1 MVLRAACAERPSGE
15 GPAGDLSMTSD
26 DRKIPFNQPK
36 LHGSELEYIRQTVQ
50 AMHTAGDGPFT
61 RKCVDL
67 LRQELGSPGVML
79 TTSCTDALE
88 MSALLL
94 DIRQGDEVIVP
105 SFTFVSSVNSFVM
118 RGAKPVFC
126 DIRPDTL
133 NIDETLIESLIS
145 PRTKAL
151 VLVHYGGVGCEMDAI
166 MEIAERRGI
175 AVVEDNAHGL
185 FSRYRGRYL
194 GTFGCLSTNSFHETK
209 NIMCGEGG
217 ALIIND
223 PSLVERAEIIRDKG
237 TNRQQLFRGEVDKY
251 TWVDV
256 GSSYVLSDILAA
268 FLYAQLEAREKIA
281 QRRRE
286 LWNDYDAQLRE
297 WAHPLGIATPT
308 VPPHCEQGFHVY
320 YLILRSLS
328 QRLGLASHLRERGI
342 HAEFHYTPLH
352 QSAMGRKLV
361 PEEIPCPVTE
371 RVSDCLLRLPFHTG
385 LTREDQDRVVSEIKR
400 WGEAGCPSE

>member
-1 MVLRAACAERPSGE
+1 
-15 GPAGDLSMTSD
+15 MTSE
-26 DRKIPFNQPK
+26 DRKISFNQPM
-36 LHGSELEYIRQTVQ
+36 LHGSELEYIRETIE

-61 RKCVDL
+61 KKCVDL
-67 LRQELGSPGVML
+67 LRQELGSAGVTL

-166 MEIAERRGI
+166 LEIAERKGI

-251 TWVDV
+251 TWVTLARV
-256 GSSYVLSDILAA
+256 MCFPTSSRHFFMRNSKRAKRSRNAGENYGMTMTHSCASGHTRAA
-268 FLYAQLEAREKIA
+268 SP
-281 QRRRE
+281 RRRC
-286 LWNDYDAQLRE
+286 LR
-297 WAHPLGIATPT
+297 T
-308 VPPHCEQGFHVY
+308 
-320 YLILRSLS
+320 
-328 QRLGLASHLRERGI
+328 ASRAI
-342 HAEFHYTPLH
+342 MST
-352 QSAMGRKLV
+352 
-361 PEEIPCPVTE
+361 T
-371 RVSDCLLRLPFHTG
+371 
-385 LTREDQDRVVSEIKR
+385 
-400 WGEAGCPSE
+400 